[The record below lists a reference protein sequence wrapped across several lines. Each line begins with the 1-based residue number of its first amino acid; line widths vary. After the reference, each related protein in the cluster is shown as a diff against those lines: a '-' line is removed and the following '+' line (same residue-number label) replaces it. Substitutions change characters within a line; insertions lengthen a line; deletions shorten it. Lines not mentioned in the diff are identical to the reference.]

1 LQKKTQKITLH
12 HNALIYNFDFLKVLL
27 NFLFLFFEKY
37 LGKKYVS
44 IIYLH
49 MLTENLPKIPNK
61 FYCENCNFNTSRK
74 SHYEKHL
81 LTQKHKYLQNN
92 DAVATKK
99 KYVCDCGKEYNYRQS
114 LYNHRKTCKGEK
126 KENIIIQSENKD
138 EMKELVFK
146 LISEN
151 QELKNTVLQ
160 ENKELRKQ
168 ISELIPK
175 VGNTINSNNKQK
187 FNINV
192 FLNEKCKDALSM
204 DEFID
209 KIEVSMKNL
218 LTTKEKGQV
227 YGISNIIMENM
238 NKLSFYERPLHCTD
252 KKRET
257 LYVKNNEWEKDDN
270 KEHINKALKKVE
282 SKQLKNLNV
291 WLEEHPNYMNN
302 SVEQEEFAKL
312 MSECGKSIDDG
323 REKIIK
329 KLCDNVYIEKVE

>member
-1 LQKKTQKITLH
+1 MITEKEH
-12 HNALIYNFDFLKVLL
+12 KSSINFCCKV
-27 NFLFLFFEKY
+27 
-37 LGKKYVS
+37 
-44 IIYLH
+44 
-49 MLTENLPKIPNK
+49 
-61 FYCENCNFNTSRK
+61 CNYYTSRK
-74 SHYEKHL
+74 SQYERHL
-81 LTQKHKYLQNN
+81 STDKHKRLQNN
-92 DAVATKK
+92 DAGTILNK
-99 KYVCDCGKEYNYRQS
+99 KYICECGREYKYRQG

-126 KENIIIQSENKD
+126 KETVIIENEENVDYKSMFFEIIKKNNEFQDLLMKQS
-138 EMKELVFK
+138 
-146 LISEN
+146 
-151 QELKNTVLQ
+151 Q
-160 ENKELRKQ
+160 Q

-192 FLNEKCKDALSM
+192 FLNEKCKDAISM

-238 NKLSFYERPLHCTD
+238 NKLSLYERPLHCTD

-257 LYVKNNEWEKDDN
+257 LYVKNNEWEKDDS

-302 SVEQEEFAKL
+302 SLEQEEFAKL

-329 KLCDNVYIEKVE
+329 KICDNVYIEKVDDEAL

>member
-1 LQKKTQKITLH
+1 MLLDEQKMMNDDQKVE
-12 HNALIYNFDFLKVLL
+12 KVA
-27 NFLFLFFEKY
+27 NNSFE
-37 LGKKYVS
+37 
-44 IIYLH
+44 
-49 MLTENLPKIPNK
+49 
-61 FYCENCNFNTSRK
+61 
-74 SHYEKHL
+74 
-81 LTQKHKYLQNN
+81 
-92 DAVATKK
+92 
-99 KYVCDCGKEYNYRQS
+99 CDCGNKYKYKQGLSR
-114 LYNHRKTCKGEK
+114 HRKTCKGEK
-126 KENIIIQSENKD
+126 KETAIIENVDYKSMFL
-138 EMKELVFK
+138 EM
-146 LISEN
+146 IN
-151 QELKNTVLQ
+151 
-160 ENKELRKQ
+160 ENKELRKT
-168 ISELIPK
+168 ITEMIPNM
-175 VGNTINSNNKQK
+175 GNNNNNTINSNNKQK

-192 FLNEKCKDALSM
+192 FLNEKCKDAISM

-238 NKLSFYERPLHCTD
+238 NKLSLYERPLHCTD

-257 LYVKNNEWEKDDN
+257 LYVKNNEWEKDDS

-302 SVEQEEFAKL
+302 SLEQEEFAKL

-329 KLCDNVYIEKVE
+329 KLCDNVYIEKVEDEAL

>member
-1 LQKKTQKITLH
+1 MITEKEQKSS
-12 HNALIYNFDFLKVLL
+12 NDFCCK
-27 NFLFLFFEKY
+27 
-37 LGKKYVS
+37 
-44 IIYLH
+44 
-49 MLTENLPKIPNK
+49 
-61 FYCENCNFNTSRK
+61 NCNYFTSRK
-74 SHYEKHL
+74 SQYERHIS
-81 LTQKHKYLQNN
+81 TDKHKRLQNN
-92 DAVATKK
+92 DAGTILNK
-99 KYVCDCGKEYNYRQS
+99 KYICDCGREYKYRQG
-114 LYNHRKTCKGEK
+114 LYNHRKSCKGEK
-126 KENIIIQSENKD
+126 KETAIIENEENVDYKSMFL
-138 EMKELVFK
+138 EM
-146 LISEN
+146 IN
-151 QELKNTVLQ
+151 
-160 ENKELRKQ
+160 ENKELRKT
-168 ISELIPK
+168 ITELIPK

-192 FLNEKCKDALSM
+192 FLNEKCKDAISM

-238 NKLSFYERPLHCTD
+238 NKLSLYERPLHCTD

-257 LYVKNNEWEKDDN
+257 LYVKNNEWEKDDS

-302 SVEQEEFAKL
+302 PIEQEEFAKL
-312 MSECGKSIDDG
+312 MSECGKSIEDG

-329 KLCDNVYIEKVE
+329 KLCDNVYIEKVEE

>member
-1 LQKKTQKITLH
+1 MITENTQK
-12 HNALIYNFDFLKVLL
+12 NSLK
-27 NFLFLFFEKY
+27 FE
-37 LGKKYVS
+37 
-44 IIYLH
+44 
-49 MLTENLPKIPNK
+49 
-61 FYCENCNFNTSRK
+61 CENCNFNTCKQNDYKR
-74 SHYEKHL
+74 HL
-81 LTQKHKYLQNN
+81 LTAKHKRLQNN
-92 DAVATKK
+92 DKSGVENK
-99 KYVCDCGKEYNYRQS
+99 KYICDCGREYKYRQG

-126 KENIIIQSENKD
+126 KENIIIQGENKD
-138 EMKELVFK
+138 EMRQLVFK

-168 ISELIPK
+168 ISELIPR
-175 VGNTINSNNKQK
+175 VGNNNNNNTINNKQK

-192 FLNEKCKDALSM
+192 FLNEKCKDALSL

-238 NKLSFYERPLHCTD
+238 NKLSLYERPLHCTD

-291 WLEEHPNYMNN
+291 WLETHPNYMNN
-302 SVEQEEFAKL
+302 PSEQEEFAKL
-312 MSECGKSIDDG
+312 MSECGKSVDEGKD
-323 REKIIK
+323 KIIK
-329 KLCDNVYIEKVE
+329 KVCDNVYIEKED

>member
-1 LQKKTQKITLH
+1 MVNILVQESSKNFCCKK
-12 HNALIYNFDFLKVLL
+12 
-27 NFLFLFFEKY
+27 
-37 LGKKYVS
+37 
-44 IIYLH
+44 
-49 MLTENLPKIPNK
+49 
-61 FYCENCNFNTSRK
+61 CNYYTSRK
-74 SHYEKHL
+74 SQYDRHL
-81 LTQKHKYLQNN
+81 LTLKHEKITNDNNLEQKVPNEFICECG
-92 DAVATKK
+92 K
-99 KYVCDCGKEYNYRQS
+99 KYNYLSGLSR
-114 LYNHRKTCKGEK
+114 HKKTCKGEK
-126 KENIIIQSENKD
+126 KETSIIENEENVDYKSMFFEIIKKNNEFQDLLMKQS
-138 EMKELVFK
+138 
-146 LISEN
+146 
-151 QELKNTVLQ
+151 Q
-160 ENKELRKQ
+160 Q

-175 VGNTINSNNKQK
+175 VGNTINSHNKQK

-192 FLNEKCKDALSM
+192 FLNEKCKDAISM

-238 NKLSFYERPLHCTD
+238 NKLSLYERPLHCTD

-257 LYVKNNEWEKDDN
+257 LYVKNNEWEKDDS
-270 KEHINKALKKVE
+270 KTHINKALKKVE

-302 SVEQEEFAKL
+302 PVEQEEFAQL

>member
-1 LQKKTQKITLH
+1 MVNILVQESSKK
-12 HNALIYNFDFLKVLL
+12 FCC
-27 NFLFLFFEKY
+27 
-37 LGKKYVS
+37 KK
-44 IIYLH
+44 
-49 MLTENLPKIPNK
+49 
-61 FYCENCNFNTSRK
+61 CNYYTSRK
-74 SHYEKHL
+74 SQYDRHL
-81 LTQKHKYLQNN
+81 LTLKHEKITNDNNLEQKVPNEFICECG
-92 DAVATKK
+92 K
-99 KYVCDCGKEYNYRQS
+99 KYNYLSGLSR
-114 LYNHRKTCKGEK
+114 HRKTCKREK
-126 KENIIIQSENKD
+126 KETSIIENEENVDYKSMFL
-138 EMKELVFK
+138 EM
-146 LISEN
+146 IN
-151 QELKNTVLQ
+151 

-192 FLNEKCKDALSM
+192 FLNEKCKDAISM

-238 NKLSFYERPLHCTD
+238 NKLSLYERPLHCTD

-257 LYVKNNEWEKDDN
+257 LYVKNNEWEKDDS
-270 KEHINKALKKVE
+270 KTHINKALKKVE

-291 WLEEHPNYMNN
+291 WLETHPNYMNN
-302 SVEQEEFAKL
+302 PVEQEEFAQL

-329 KLCDNVYIEKVE
+329 KLCDNVYIEKVDDEAL